1 MIMWRWLLAS
11 LLVLA
16 ATLPRPALALTCSAD
31 IRDLSFGSVDV
42 LVGDNPLATSSAQV
56 TVTCQRDLL
65 ELGAMNTITA
75 CVYIGSGSGGS
86 SAGLRQMTAGAN
98 TLRYQLYADAARSVP
113 WGSDTEFA
121 SPGPRR
127 FLLSLP
133 LLTLS
138 DSVSTT
144 LYGSVSGGQ
153 ATAAVGTYSSS
164 FAGAATQVRYA
175 VGNRNC
181 ESLPTSA
188 VRAPFVV
195 DAVVAPNCS
204 ISADTLDFGTVTALD
219 RTVDGIGRI
228 SSTCTRSAAY
238 QISLDNGRYASGNQ
252 RQMASGNSR
261 VGYDLY
267 RDAARSQR
275 WGMRASGEAV
285 TGTGTGQAILTTIY
299 GRVPAQS
306 GMVVGSYADTV
317 VAIISF

>member
-1 MIMWRWLLAS
+1 MIMSRWLLAG

-31 IRDLSFGSVDV
+31 IRDLSFGGVDV
-42 LVGDNPLATSSAQV
+42 LGSDNPLATSSAQV
-56 TVTCQRDLL
+56 SVTCQRDLL

-75 CVYIGSGSGGS
+75 CVYIGAGSGGS
-86 SAGLRQMTAGAN
+86 SAGMRQLSAGAN

-138 DSVSTT
+138 DTTTTT
-144 LYGSVSGGQ
+144 LYGSLAGSQ
-153 ATAAVGTYSSS
+153 STAVVGNYTAS

-175 VGNRNC
+175 AGNRSC
-181 ESLPTSA
+181 ESLPTTA

-195 DAVVAPNCS
+195 DAVVTPNCS

-219 RTVDGIGRI
+219 REVDGIGRI
-228 SSTCTRSAAY
+228 ASTCTRNAAY
-238 QISLDNGRYASGNQ
+238 QISLDNGRYADGNA
-252 RQMASGNSR
+252 RRMASGNSR
-261 VGYDLY
+261 VRYELY

-285 TGTGTGQAILTTIY
+285 TGTGNGQAILTTIY
-299 GRVPAQS
+299 GRVPVQS
-306 GMVVGSYADTV
+306 GMTVGSYADTV